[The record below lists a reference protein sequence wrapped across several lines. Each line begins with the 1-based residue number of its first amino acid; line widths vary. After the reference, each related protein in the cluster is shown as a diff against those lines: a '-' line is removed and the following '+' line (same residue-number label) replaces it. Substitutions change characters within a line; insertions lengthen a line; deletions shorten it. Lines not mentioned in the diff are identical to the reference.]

1 MPWDMLWAGWRSEYI
16 VTAGEPDVD
25 GCLFCRLPS
34 GQDEDALILE
44 RGDLAFTVLN
54 RYPYTTGHVMVAP
67 YRHVGGPTDLNGDEQ
82 AEVWKL
88 LGNATTAI
96 DSAMHPDGYNLGA
109 NLGRVAG
116 AGVPGH
122 FHLHLVPRWSGDANF
137 MTTVGGTR
145 VLPEDLTVTWQ
156 RLRASGLTETG

>member
-1 MPWDMLWAGWRSEYI
+1 M
-16 VTAGEPDVD
+16 
-25 GCLFCRLPS
+25 
-34 GQDEDALILE
+34 
-44 RGDLAFTVLN
+44 
-54 RYPYTTGHVMVAP
+54 
-67 YRHVGGPTDLNGDEQ
+67 
-82 AEVWKL
+82 WKL

-156 RLRASGLTETG
+156 RRRASGLTETG